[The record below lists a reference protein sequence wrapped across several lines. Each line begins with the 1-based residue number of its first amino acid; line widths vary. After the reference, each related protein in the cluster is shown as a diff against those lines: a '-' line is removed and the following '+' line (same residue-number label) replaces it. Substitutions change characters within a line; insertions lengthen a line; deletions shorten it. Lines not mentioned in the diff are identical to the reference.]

1 MSKEI
6 RQHIDTF
13 KNFKLN
19 ESNPIGKVYFNDE
32 QYPGFMYVKEI
43 LPKYQMYWI
52 GTESHETI
60 PTELVKDNEMNLY
73 WLKSPDGKT
82 FAYEIFKHQ
91 DGYLVLD
98 LLEPQE
104 MNKYL
109 RDGGKW
115 FPSDEV

>member
-19 ESNPIGKVYFNDE
+19 DNEIGKVYFNDE
-32 QYPGFMYVKEI
+32 EYPGFMYVKEI

-52 GTESHETI
+52 GTESDEVI
-60 PTELVKDNEMNLY
+60 PTELTKDNEMDLY

-91 DGYLVLD
+91 YLVLE
-98 LLEPQE
+98 LSEPQE

-109 RDGGKW
+109 RDGGEW
-115 FPSDEV
+115 FPSDKG